1 MWLSRMSAG
10 VRGEGGY
17 VVVPGFSHAGSGSW
31 HGGRFGRGFT
41 LIELLVVISIIALL
55 IALLLPALS
64 KAREAANNVKC
75 QSNLHQI
82 AMGFQAYLNDHD
94 STLPGSGSVVTWGGR
109 AGSLPGYDANG
120 PYGPRNRP
128 VNPYL
133 AGTQSDDGDS
143 PVFLCPSD
151 RGMPPSQETIYSEVG
166 TSYVYNSHSPLGGAN
181 HRTLITKRYTG
192 VNVEIVANSA
202 RTILVADHVSW
213 NYCYFTQDR
222 QQRWHSTTEPAGN
235 YLFVDG
241 HVKASVAVNRP
252 DVGYDSEDFTWYPQ
266 GSYALYEEIP

>member
-1 MWLSRMSAG
+1 MRPPHVSAMI
-10 VRGEGGY
+10 RG
-17 VVVPGFSHAGSGSW
+17 
-31 HGGRFGRGFT
+31 GFT

-64 KAREAANNVKC
+64 QAREAANNVKC
-75 QSNLHQI
+75 QANLHQI
-82 AMGFQAYLNDHD
+82 GMGFQAYVIDHD

-109 AGSLPGYDANG
+109 AGSLPGYGADSA
-120 PYGPRNRP
+120 YAPRFRP

-151 RGMPPSQETIYSEVG
+151 RGQPPSTDTVYSQMG
-166 TSYVYNSHSPLGGAN
+166 TSYVYNSHSPIGTG
-181 HRTLITKRYTG
+181 HRTLITQRYTG
-192 VNVEIVANSA
+192 VNIEMVVNPS

-213 NYCYFTQDR
+213 NYCYYNQDR
-222 QQRWHSTTEPAGN
+222 NQRWHSTTEPAGN

-241 HVKASVAVNRP
+241 HVATSVAVNAP
-252 DVGYDSEDFTWYPQ
+252 DDGYDSKDFTWYPQ
-266 GSYALYEEIP
+266 GSYDLFEEVP